1 MKKAAHF
8 SLLKDVYWRVI
19 HTANALSI
27 HASYSQRHEA
37 EGHQAQRY
45 LMQHNRNLHEIH
57 VLSGPQSRRPQS
69 PRLRSRRSRSRHSTS
84 SQHNRKVAWM
94 ITMCLSVMSLAI
106 ALDRTAI
113 AQNAPTARPT
123 AFNIVG
129 TKGTTEQRTLVLR
142 LPQASSTPINIYT
155 FDLYNADSTIVF
167 PSSAIK
173 IPEMERA
180 TQTNEFVSIPITFDL
195 TQLDLPSGEFTGEL
209 LLIYDDGELPI
220 PVLVRVKDNW
230 PLPLVLLVLGVVLG
244 MAVSSYSSGGRLSDE
259 VTVKLDQLQAQ
270 IRQYRD
276 IARPFADRAEM
287 FIVDARNANDAKQLE
302 AAQQA
307 ASRARLIW
315 SKWYRQKTEWHS
327 HLIYY
332 NTLIKQIDK
341 ELAQSSTRYIQTI
354 KYELDD
360 LIRTAP
366 DFPDPASFQRR
377 LRAIAKQ
384 LRDYGQMRDQFA
396 QLKEA
401 VAKRYQR
408 LSKDEQKEFDEN
420 MVGLE
425 KDIRTITPDEEG
437 GINTVTTNIQK
448 VLRRLNTL
456 ISTTYIPVTKG
467 ISDTTSEA
475 EQPQTTVRSG
485 LTFIPEPTTVP
496 DPSHHH
502 RSNLP
507 SWFLILMKQFW
518 PDADGRLRGFYFLS
532 YFISVVVL
540 ASGGFHELYIAKNTF
555 GSNFWGD
562 YFALLA
568 WGFGAEATR
577 NTVTQVVRKTNES
590 NNTGGGRSAET
601 IPTHVISQD
610 SNVLPKADG
619 ESDRIQS
626 TTNKDSPSS
635 PRPHSEND
643 SNNS

>member
-1 MKKAAHF
+1 MKKAVHF
-8 SLLKDVYWRVI
+8 SLLQGVCWRVI
-19 HTANALSI
+19 HAANLAFTQ
-27 HASYSQRHEA
+27 ASYSQHHEA
-37 EGHQAQRY
+37 EGHHAQRY
-45 LMQHNRNLHEIH
+45 VMQHGRNPNKIYDP
-57 VLSGPQSRRPQS
+57 SSARS
-69 PRLRSRRSRSRHSTS
+69 PVSKSIRSRSRHYTLSR
-84 SQHNRKVAWM
+84 HRRKAAWM
-94 ITMCLSVMSLAI
+94 ITMCLSVMSLSI
-106 ALDRTAI
+106 ALDRIAI

-129 TKGTTEQRTLVLR
+129 TKGSSKQRTLVLR
-142 LPQASSTPINIYT
+142 LPQASNTPINIYT
-155 FDLYNADSTIVF
+155 FDLYNADSTVVF
-167 PSSAIK
+167 PASAIE
-173 IPEMERA
+173 IPAMERA
-180 TQTNEFVSIPITFDL
+180 IQTDEFVSIPITFDL

-230 PLPLVLLVLGVVLG
+230 PFPLILLVLGVVLG

-259 VTVKLDQLQAQ
+259 VTVRLDQLQAQ

-276 IARPFADRAEM
+276 SARPFADRAEM

-332 NTLIKQIDK
+332 NTLIEQIEK

-360 LIRTAP
+360 LVRTAP
-366 DFPDPASFQRR
+366 DFPDPTSFQRR

-401 VAKRYQR
+401 VAKRYQQ
-408 LSKDEQKEFDEN
+408 LSQDEQKEFDED
-420 MVGLE
+420 MVVLE
-425 KDIRTITPDEEG
+425 QDIRTLTPDEEG
-437 GINTVTTNIQK
+437 GISTLATNIQK
-448 VLRRLNTL
+448 VLRRLNKL

-467 ISDTTSEA
+467 ISDDTNEA

-496 DPSHHH
+496 DTSQRHIG
-502 RSNLP
+502 NLP
-507 SWFLILMKQFW
+507 PWFLSLMKQFW

-590 NNTGGGRSAET
+590 NNTGGGRSEET
-601 IPTHVISQD
+601 PSTEVIFQD
-610 SNVLPKADG
+610 AKVLSEARG
-619 ESDRIQS
+619 ESDRLQS
-626 TTNKDSPSS
+626 
-635 PRPHSEND
+635 HASENSQNLPSPD
-643 SNNS
+643 VENNSNNS